1 MKHAFFTGIMLML
14 CMTTKALPTDFFKPY
29 RPTNLR
35 LPAVPLIVNDP
46 YFSIWSPFDKLTD
59 GTTRHWTDQEK
70 PLEGFLR
77 IDGVTYQWMGTNKG
91 QATTAQ
97 QKSVSVLATSSYYT
111 FLCGPM
117 ELDVVFTAPML
128 IDDYDLLSAP
138 VNYISYQVRS
148 TDGQQHDATLTLT
161 ASSLLTVADAKQPTR
176 AEAGSQLGV
185 SYVRTGT
192 IEQPILAKKGDAI
205 SIDWGYI
212 YLPAINGEVSIKDD
226 AAQPLLCYTHDFGRT
241 GSAASYMMVGYDEVQ
256 DIEYMFKRYKAYWTH
271 EGTVSIFQLFRR
283 MNTQY
288 ANIMQRCRD
297 FDRRIYDDGLQ
308 AGGAH
313 YAEMLSGVYRHV
325 IAAHKLFQ
333 DEEGNLLFFS
343 KENNS
348 NGCVNTVD
356 LTYPEAPL
364 FLCYNPELQK
374 AMMTSIFDYSYSGR
388 WTKPFAAH
396 DLGTYPIANGQ
407 VYGADMPIEEAG
419 NMLIL
424 AAELCRQD
432 GQTTY
437 VDKYWD
443 IITTW
448 ANYLVEHGQDPAEQ
462 LCTDDFAG
470 HWAHNANLA
479 VKAIMGIVAYAEMAR
494 IKGLK
499 EKADQYLLRARSM
512 AKVWEEQA
520 LDGDH
525 YRLAFDRPDTW
536 SQKYNMVWDKLWNT
550 HIFNE
555 KVMKREMSYYLKK
568 QNTYG
573 LPLDCRQDYTKN
585 DWILWTAAMAADQN
599 TFLKL
604 MEPVYK
610 YMNETDSRVPT
621 SDWYDT
627 KTARMVGFKAR
638 SVVGGF
644 WMRVLME
651 KTKK

>member
-1 MKHAFFTGIMLML
+1 MLML
-14 CMTTKALPTDFFKPY
+14 CMTTKAQPTGILKPY
-29 RPTNLR
+29 RQTDLR
-35 LPAVPLIVNDP
+35 LPSVPLIVNDP
-46 YFSIWSPFDKLTD
+46 YFSIWSPYDKLTD

-70 PLEGFLR
+70 PLEGYLR
-77 IDGVTYQWMGTNKG
+77 VDGTTYQWMGAHNG

-97 QKSVSVLATSSYYT
+97 QKSVSVMATNSYYT
-111 FLCGPM
+111 FVCGPM

-128 IDDYDLLSAP
+128 IDDMDLLSAP
-138 VNYISYQVRS
+138 VNYISYQVRA
-148 TDGQQHDATLTLT
+148 TDSKQHDAALTLT
-161 ASSLLTVADAKQPTR
+161 ASSLLTVADAHQPTR
-176 AEAGSQLGV
+176 AEAGCQQGV

-205 SIDWGYI
+205 SIDWGYL

-256 DIEYMFKRYKAYWTH
+256 DIEYMFHRYKAYWTH
-271 EGTVSIFQLFRR
+271 DGTVSIFQLFRR
-283 MNTQY
+283 MNSQY
-288 ANIMQRCRD
+288 ASIMQRCRD
-297 FDRRIYDDGLQ
+297 FDRRIYDDAFQ
-308 AGGAH
+308 VGGAH

-333 DEEGNLLFFS
+333 DDEGNLLFFS

-374 AMMTSIFDYSYSGR
+374 AMMTSILDYSYSGR

-419 NMLIL
+419 DMLIL

-432 GQTTY
+432 GRTAY

-448 ANYLVEHGQDPAEQ
+448 ADYLAEHGQDPAEQ

-479 VKAIMGIVAYAEMAR
+479 VKAIMGVAAYAEMAR
-494 IKGLK
+494 IKGLT
-499 EKADQYLLRARSM
+499 EQADQYLLRAKSM
-512 AKVWEEQA
+512 ARVWEEQA

-536 SQKYNMVWDKLWNT
+536 SQKYNMVWDKLWGT
-550 HIFNE
+550 HLFSDQ
-555 KVMKREMSYYLKK
+555 VMKREMSYYLKK

-573 LPLDCRQDYTKN
+573 LPLDCRKDYTKN
-585 DWILWTAAMAADQN
+585 DWTLWTAAMAADRN

-627 KTARMVGFKAR
+627 KTARMVAFRAR

-644 WMRVLME
+644 WMRVLMD
-651 KTKK
+651 KNKNK